1 MTMQIRAVV
10 LYHTDGRVRELAFR
24 LGALNVITGQSRT
37 GKSAIIDIVDYCLGR
52 SSFNVFEGVNRDVVA
67 WYGLMLRVGN
77 SDVFIAKPAP
87 KSNAVSQ
94 SSAYLEI
101 ATALA
106 TPPHDQLKVNTNDGG
121 VTQQLSSMLRISP
134 NLSVPGESHSREPL
148 EATLDHTKFYLFQ
161 EQGEIANRAFLFHR
175 QNEPFFPQAIKDSL
189 PYLLGAEPE
198 DRLALAREERELRRT
213 LKLYERRSREV
224 SAVGSAELSQCKQLV
239 DEAKTV
245 GLVPPDADAATV
257 EAARALLERAK
268 NWSPTTALTVNAD
281 SQSQLE
287 LNIQLDRARAEYA
300 EIYDALVQA
309 RNFELES
316 GNFDAAVGEQA
327 ERLKSIEILPPGL
340 QQKDACPLCGGG
352 HSTPLTQKL
361 RLDLATL
368 EDELR
373 SVESTRP
380 RLAGRLADLEQR
392 AAGSR
397 QKVQSIQHRLRTV
410 VGAQDDQLAQRDT
423 VASLARVVGRISL
436 YLESVQEARSDSVL
450 PTQIEDLKARL
461 AALAELLDRDAVEE
475 QLTSILNRIGVTMTR
490 LADQLD
496 LELKCPYRLDLT
508 NLTVVAD
515 AGRAVPMARM
525 GSASNWLGCHLIA
538 LLALHKHFI
547 ENGRPVPGFL
557 IIDQPS
563 QVYFPTTAAYK
574 QLDGTQESLAFL
586 QEGDADLSAVRNM
599 FRVLYELVQELAP
612 GLHVIVTEHANLPE
626 DWFQASLVE
635 PPWRDGRALIP
646 ADWLTNYER

>member
-10 LYHTDGRVRELAFR
+10 LYHTDGRVRELPFR

-37 GKSAIIDIVDYCLGR
+37 GKSAIIDIVDYCMGR

-94 SSAYLEI
+94 SSAYLQI
-101 ATALA
+101 ATALV
-106 TPPHDQLKVNTNDGG
+106 TPPLEQLKVNTNDGG
-121 VTQQLSSMLRISP
+121 VTQQLSGMLHISP

-175 QNEPFFPQAIKDSL
+175 QNEPFLPQAIKDSL

-213 LKLYERRSREV
+213 LKLYERRAREV

-239 DEAKTV
+239 DEAKAV
-245 GLVPPDADAATV
+245 GLVPQNADASTL
-257 EAARALLERAK
+257 EAARSQLERAK
-268 NWSPTTALTVNAD
+268 NWSPTIVLTVNAE

-287 LNIQLDRARAEYA
+287 LNIQLNRARAEYG

-316 GNFDAAVGEQA
+316 GNFDASVGEQA
-327 ERLKSIEILPPGL
+327 ERLKSIEIVPSGPK
-340 QQKDACPLCGGG
+340 QSDACPLCGGG
-352 HSTPLTQKL
+352 HNTPLTEKL
-361 RLDLATL
+361 RLDLNAL
-368 EDELR
+368 EDELK
-373 SVESTRP
+373 SVEFTRP
-380 RLAGRLADLEQR
+380 RLAGRLAELEQG
-392 AAGSR
+392 AAGAR
-397 QKVQSIQHRLRTV
+397 QKVQSIQQRLKTA
-410 VGAQDDQLAQRDT
+410 VGAQDDQLAQRDA

-436 YLESVQEARSDSVL
+436 YLESVHEAGSDSVL
-450 PTQIEDLKARL
+450 PAQIEELKARL

-490 LADQLD
+490 LASQLD

-515 AGRAVPMARM
+515 AERAVPMARM

-547 ENGRPVPGFL
+547 EKGRPVPGFL

-574 QLDGTQESLAFL
+574 QLDGTKESLAVL

-599 FRVLYELVQELAP
+599 FRVLYEMVQELAP
-612 GLHVIVTEHANLPE
+612 SLQIIVTEHANLPE
-626 DWFQASLVE
+626 DWFQSSLVE

-646 ADWLTNYER
+646 ADWLAK